1 MFMVVRLSA
10 KACVMSQSL
19 HPHRDCPAPSGVS
32 VSVSWEMLQQ
42 SQMIIEYSVIDPETR
57 IRWPLASRAPVRT
70 DNLWQHTCF
79 EAFVGS
85 ASDSAYVEFNLA
97 PSGPWAA
104 YAFDSY
110 RQGMQDL
117 VVAADPV
124 VAAATSGTWTA
135 TLDLTG
141 IEAVIGSAPWRLA
154 ITAVI
159 EADDGSKS
167 YWSLAHP
174 AGKPDFHHAD
184 CFAARLG

>member
-1 MFMVVRLSA
+1 MPHQDLIP
-10 KACVMSQSL
+10 
-19 HPHRDCPAPSGVS
+19 HPDLPPPAGVS
-32 VSVSWEMLQQ
+32 VSVAWTMPEPDQLT
-42 SQMIIEYSVIDPETR
+42 IEYHVADPDRR
-57 IRWPLASRAPVRT
+57 IRWPAPAVGRT

-79 EAFVGS
+79 EAFVAATSGP
-85 ASDSAYVEFNLA
+85 AYAEFNLA
-97 PSGPWAA
+97 PSGAWAA
-104 YAFDSY
+104 YAFGGY
-110 RQGMQDL
+110 REGMRDL
-117 VVAADPV
+117 EIATPPRIIQE
-124 VAAATSGTWTA
+124 TSGTWTA

-141 IEAVIGSAPWRLA
+141 IDTVIGPAPWRLA